1 MPKMDRV
8 SVVLPSYN
16 AASYITNAM
25 ESVLN
30 QTYDDLEVIVAD
42 DASTD
47 DTCAVIKKIKDPR
60 IKLMK
65 RTENGGAAAARN
77 TAMRAATG
85 RYIAFLDADD
95 YWTLDKL
102 SVQIKEMQEK
112 AASFSCTDY
121 IVRAKNRELLL
132 AMPEEINYRSLLKGN
147 VIHTST
153 VVYDVDKLGKN
164 YMPVLHMA
172 EDFATWLN
180 LLQRCGTVL
189 IIRKPLAYR
198 MRRKDSLSSQL
209 IPMKYF
215 TYKVYRETQ
224 GLSVIT
230 SLYYLLRALPPGLWK
245 RLRRAYI

>member
-1 MPKMDRV
+1 MDRV
-8 SVVLPSYN
+8 SVVIPSYN
-16 AASYITNAM
+16 AASYIMKAI

-30 QTYDDLEVIVAD
+30 QTYDNLEVIVAD

-47 DTCAVIKKIKDPR
+47 STCSVIKKIKDPR
-60 IKLMK
+60 VKLIE
-65 RTENGGAAAARN
+65 RTENGGAAIARN
-77 TAMRAATG
+77 TAIRAATG

-95 YWTLDKL
+95 YWTSDKL
-102 SVQIKEMQEK
+102 SVQIKQMQEK

-121 IVRAKNRELLL
+121 IVRAKNRGMLL
-132 AMPEEINYRSLLKGN
+132 AMPEEIDYRSLLKGN
-147 VIHTST
+147 VINTST
-153 VVYDVDKLGKN
+153 VVYDSDRLGKH
-164 YMPVLHMA
+164 YMPALPMA

-180 LLQRCGTVL
+180 MLRQCTTAL
-189 IIRKPLAYR
+189 IIRQPLAYR
-198 MRRKDSLSSQL
+198 TRRKDSLSSRL
-209 IPMKYF
+209 LPMKYF

>member
-1 MPKMDRV
+1 MMDKV
-8 SVVLPSYN
+8 SVVIPAYN
-16 AASYITNAM
+16 SSSCILNAI

-30 QTYDDLEVIVAD
+30 QTYDTLEVIVSD
-42 DASTD
+42 DASND
-47 DTCAVIKKIKDPR
+47 DTCAVIRNIKDPR
-60 IKLMK
+60 VKLIA

-77 TAMRAATG
+77 SAIRAATG

-102 SVQIKEMQEK
+102 SVQIGEMQEK

-132 AMPEEINYRSLLKGN
+132 AMPEEITYRHLLKGN

-153 VVYDVDKLGKN
+153 VIYDNVTLGKI
-164 YMPVLHMA
+164 YMPALHMA
-172 EDFATWLN
+172 EDYATWLN
-180 LLQRCGTVL
+180 ILRRCGTAL
-189 IIRKPLAYR
+189 IIRQPLAYR
-198 MRRKDSLSSQL
+198 IRRKDSLSSGV
-209 IPMKYF
+209 ITMKYF
-215 TYKVYRETQ
+215 TYRVYRETQ
-224 GLSVIT
+224 GLPVII

>member
-1 MPKMDRV
+1 MDRV

-47 DTCAVIKKIKDPR
+47 DTCVVIEKIKDPR
-60 IKLMK
+60 IKLIK

-77 TAMRAATG
+77 TAIRAATG

-112 AASFSCTDY
+112 AASFSCADY
-121 IVRAKNRELLL
+121 IVKAKNREMLL
-132 AMPEEINYRSLLKGN
+132 AMPDEIDYRSLLKGN
-147 VIHTST
+147 VINTST
-153 VVYDVDKLGKN
+153 VVFDSDKIGKH
-164 YMPVLHMA
+164 YMPALPIA

-180 LLQRCGTVL
+180 MLRQCATAL
-189 IIRKPLAYR
+189 IIRQPLAYR
-198 MRRKDSLSSQL
+198 MRRKDSLSSRL
-209 IPMKYF
+209 IPTKYF
-215 TYKVYRETQ
+215 TYRVYRETQ

>member
-1 MPKMDRV
+1 MDRV

-47 DTCAVIKKIKDPR
+47 DTCAVIEKIKDPR
-60 IKLMK
+60 IKLIK

-112 AASFSCTDY
+112 AAGFSCTDY
-121 IVRAKNRELLL
+121 IVKAKNREMLL
-132 AMPEEINYRSLLKGN
+132 AMPDEIDYRSLLKGN
-147 VIHTST
+147 VINTST
-153 VVYDVDKLGKN
+153 VVYDSNKIGKH
-164 YMPVLHMA
+164 YMPGLPMA

-180 LLQRCGTVL
+180 M
-189 IIRKPLAYR
+189 IRQCRTTLVIRQPLAYR
-198 MRRKDSLSSQL
+198 VRRANSLSSRL

-224 GLSVIT
+224 DLSVIT

-245 RLRRAYI
+245 RLRRAYM